1 MSPAEYKRERQRR
14 GTQAT
19 VAAALDV
26 QRETITRRE
35 TGDAP
40 IHREAWLALL
50 SLPLTKKRA
59 RGTPNTSM
67 TERRATDS
75 AQPNGA

>member
-1 MSPAEYKRERQRR
+1 MTPANYKRERQRR
-14 GTQAT
+14 GTQAS

-50 SLPLTKKRA
+50 SLPLAKKRA
-59 RGTPNTSM
+59 RGTPNHRISD
-67 TERRATDS
+67 TEK
-75 AQPNGA
+75 

>member
-1 MSPAEYKRERQRR
+1 MDAEKYKRERQRR
-14 GTQAT
+14 GTQAS

-50 SLPLTKKRA
+50 SLPLTKKRPLL
-59 RGTPNTSM
+59 TPNPLTS
-67 TERRATDS
+67 TPT
-75 AQPNGA
+75 P